1 MQAKKPY
8 LCTFLAILSL
18 SLFSSNARAIDEIM
32 LPMPFE
38 NTSGRSDYQWISE
51 SFALML
57 ADLLD
62 TPGLIVLSPEERLLA
77 CERADLQPC
86 DSLTLAAKLRLAE
99 AAAANLVLVGSY
111 EVSGEKD
118 NVTVAVA
125 AKLVETRE
133 GRVVGKSFNFSGP
146 LADLQTL
153 QGLLAWSLLYER
165 DPALPYSQ
173 DQFKRRAKRIPPRA
187 FEFFVKGVQSAE
199 QKSREIFLKRAIKE
213 YNEAESVGHYA
224 QAIYELGLVQ
234 YRQRNNFEAAKNF
247 RELIKDDPRY
257 LESQFYLGLA
267 AQAQGQNAE
276 AVEVLEKL
284 AALLP
289 LVEVLNNA
297 GAIQI
302 GKGDLGRALT
312 HLQRAANA
320 AQQDIT
326 VRFNYGYA
334 LWRDKKFEQAATELQ
349 TIVKLNPKDGEAQYL
364 LAESLTAAGKKA
376 EGDLAD
382 QEARKLLSG
391 NNVYAQWKTK
401 PDKIPSLIRL
411 KTDYNRA
418 NFYRLS
424 RQRSSATNLPPA
436 QTRIALQSLD
446 RARQL
451 LAEKNDEGALTEL
464 QKVLSNDPTLAEAH
478 YLRAQILQRRN
489 DLESALSAF
498 SAAVYWNPRLVAA
511 HIALGRLYLARGD
524 RARALTHDKTALD
537 LEPQNPEALALK
549 QQIETGK

>member
-1 MQAKKPY
+1 MQAKNPY
-8 LCTFLAILSL
+8 LCVFLAIFSL
-18 SLFSSNARAIDEIM
+18 SVFSARARAVDEVM
-32 LPMPFE
+32 LPLPFE
-38 NTSGRSDYQWISE
+38 NVSGRSDYQWVGD

-62 TPGLIVLSPEERLLA
+62 TPGLIVLSADERVLA
-77 CERADLQPC
+77 CERAGLQPC

-99 AAAANLVLVGSY
+99 AAAANLVLVGTY

-118 NVTVAVA
+118 AVTVAFA

-133 GRVVGKSFNFSGP
+133 GRIVGKSFNFSGP

-153 QGLLAWSLLYER
+153 QGLLAWSILYER

-187 FEFFVKGVQSAE
+187 FEFFVKGIQATE
-199 QKSREIFLKRAIKE
+199 PKSREIFLKRAVKE

-224 QAIYELGLVQ
+224 QAIYELGVVQ
-234 YRQRNNFEAAKNF
+234 YRQKNNLEAAKNF

-257 LESQFYLGLA
+257 LEGQFYLGLA
-267 AQAQGQNAE
+267 AHALGQSNE
-276 AVEVLEKL
+276 ATEVLERL
-284 AALLP
+284 AATLP

-297 GAIQI
+297 GAVQI
-302 GKGDLGRALT
+302 SKGDLNRALT
-312 HLQRAANA
+312 HLQRAATS
-320 AQQDIT
+320 AQQDVM

-334 LWRDKKFEQAATELQ
+334 LWRDKKFEQAANELQ
-349 TIVKLNPKDGEAQYL
+349 AVAKLSPKDGEAQYL
-364 LAESLTAAGKKA
+364 LAESLAAAGKKT
-376 EGDLAD
+376 ESDLAD
-382 QEARKLLSG
+382 QEARKLLSS
-391 NNVYAQWKTK
+391 NNIYAQWKTK

-411 KTDYNRA
+411 KTEYNRA

-436 QTRIALQSLD
+436 QTRLALQSLD

-451 LAEKNDEGALTEL
+451 LAEKNDDGALTEL

-489 DLESALSAF
+489 DLEAALSAF
-498 SAAVYWNPRLVAA
+498 SAAVYWNPRLVVA
-511 HIALGRLYLARGD
+511 HIALGRLYLAQGD

-537 LEPQNPEALALK
+537 LEPQNQEALALK
-549 QQIETGK
+549 KQIETGK

>member
-1 MQAKKPY
+1 MQAKNPY
-8 LCTFLAILSL
+8 LCVIFAILSL
-18 SLFSSNARAIDEIM
+18 SLFSTQARAVDEVL
-32 LPMPFE
+32 LPLPFE
-38 NTSGRSDYQWISE
+38 NVSGRADYQWVSD

-57 ADLLD
+57 AELLD
-62 TPGLIVLSPEERLLA
+62 TPGLVVLSPDERLLA
-77 CERADLQPC
+77 CERADLRPC

-99 AAAANLVLVGSY
+99 VASANLVLVGTY

-118 NVTVAVA
+118 ATTVAFA
-125 AKLVETRE
+125 AKLVELRE

-153 QGLLAWSLLYER
+153 QGLLAWSILYER

-173 DQFKRRAKRIPPRA
+173 DQFKRRSKRIPPRA
-187 FEFFVKGVQSAE
+187 FEFFVKGLQPAE

-234 YRQRNNFEAAKNF
+234 YRQKNSFEAAKNF

-257 LESQFYLGLA
+257 WEGQFYLGLA
-267 AQAQGQNAE
+267 AQAQGQLNEAAE
-276 AVEVLEKL
+276 VFEKL
-284 AALLP
+284 ATAFP

-297 GAIQI
+297 GALQI
-302 GKGDLGRALT
+302 SKGDLNRAVL
-312 HLQRAANA
+312 HIQRAAIS
-320 AQQDIT
+320 AQQDAT

-334 LWRDKKFEQAATELQ
+334 LWRDKKFEQSANEFKAVVT
-349 TIVKLNPKDGEAQYL
+349 LNPKDGEAQYL
-364 LAESLTAAGKKA
+364 LAESLAAAGKKA
-376 EGDLAD
+376 DSDLAD

-411 KTDYNRA
+411 KTEYNRA
-418 NFYRLS
+418 NFYRLN

-451 LAEKNDEGALTEL
+451 LAEKNDEDALTEL
-464 QKVLSNDPTLAEAH
+464 QKVLSIDPTLADAH
-478 YLRAQILQRRN
+478 YLHAQLWQRRN
-489 DLESALSAF
+489 DLDTALSAY
-498 SAAVYWNPRLVAA
+498 SAAVYWNPRLVVA

-524 RARALTHDKTALD
+524 RARALSHSKTALELD
-537 LEPQNPEALALK
+537 PQNAEALALK
-549 QQIETGK
+549 KQIEAGK

>member
-1 MQAKKPY
+1 MQAKHPY
-8 LCTFLAILSL
+8 LCIILAILSV
-18 SLFSSNARAIDEIM
+18 SLFSTKARAVDEVM
-32 LPMPFE
+32 LPLPFE
-38 NTSGRSDYQWISE
+38 NASGRSDYQWVSD

-62 TPGLIVLSPEERLLA
+62 TPGLIVLSPDERLLA
-77 CERADLQPC
+77 CERADLRPC

-99 AAAANLVLVGSY
+99 AASANLVLVGTY
-111 EVSGEKD
+111 EVSGERD
-118 NVTVAVA
+118 ATTVAFA

-153 QGLLAWSLLYER
+153 QGLLAWSILYER

-187 FEFFVKGVQSAE
+187 FEYFVKGLQTTE

-234 YRQRNNFEAAKNF
+234 YRQRNSFEAAKNF

-257 LESQFYLGLA
+257 WEGQFYLGLA
-267 AQAQGQNAE
+267 AQSQGQLNEAAE
-276 AVEVLEKL
+276 AFDKL
-284 AALLP
+284 ATVLP

-297 GAIQI
+297 GALQI
-302 GKGDLGRALT
+302 SKGDLNRAVL
-312 HLQRAANA
+312 HLQRAAIS
-320 AQQDIT
+320 AQQDAT

-334 LWRDKKFEQAATELQ
+334 LWRDKKFETAANELKAVV
-349 TIVKLNPKDGEAQYL
+349 TLNPKDGEAQYL
-364 LAESLTAAGKKA
+364 LAESLAATDRKIA
-376 EGDLAD
+376 SDLAD
-382 QEARKLLSG
+382 QEARRLLSG
-391 NNVYAQWKTK
+391 NNIYAQWKTK

-411 KTDYNRA
+411 KTEYNRA

-451 LAEKNDEGALTEL
+451 LVEKNDEGALTEL
-464 QKVLSNDPTLAEAH
+464 QKVLSIDPTLAEAH
-478 YLRAQILQRRN
+478 YLHAQILQRRN
-489 DLESALSAF
+489 DLETALSAY
-498 SAAVYWNPRLVAA
+498 SAAVYWNPRLVVA
-511 HIALGRLYLARGD
+511 HVALGRLYLARGD
-524 RARALTHDKTALD
+524 RARALTHGKTALNLD
-537 LEPQNPEALALK
+537 PQNPEALALK
-549 QQIETGK
+549 KQIEAGK

>member
-1 MQAKKPY
+1 MQAKNLY
-8 LCTFLAILSL
+8 LCVILAILSL
-18 SLFSSNARAIDEIM
+18 SLFSTKARAVDEVL
-32 LPMPFE
+32 LPLPFE
-38 NTSGRSDYQWISE
+38 NVSGRADYQWVSD

-57 ADLLD
+57 AELLD
-62 TPGLIVLSPEERLLA
+62 TPGLVVLSPDERLLA
-77 CERADLQPC
+77 CERADLRPC

-99 AAAANLVLVGSY
+99 AASANLVLVGTY

-118 NVTVAVA
+118 ATTVAFA
-125 AKLVETRE
+125 AKLVEPRE

-153 QGLLAWSLLYER
+153 QGLLAWSILYER

-173 DQFKRRAKRIPPRA
+173 DQFKRRSKRIPPRA
-187 FEFFVKGVQSAE
+187 FEFFVKGLQSAE

-234 YRQRNNFEAAKNF
+234 YRQKNSFEAAKNF

-257 LESQFYLGLA
+257 WEGQFYLGLA
-267 AQAQGQNAE
+267 AQAQGQLNEAAE
-276 AVEVLEKL
+276 AFEKL
-284 AALLP
+284 ATALP

-297 GAIQI
+297 GALQI
-302 GKGDLGRALT
+302 SKGDLNRAVL
-312 HLQRAANA
+312 HLQRAAISA
-320 AQQDIT
+320 PQDAT

-334 LWRDKKFEQAATELQ
+334 LWRDKKFEPAANEFKAVVT
-349 TIVKLNPKDGEAQYL
+349 LNPKDGEAQYL
-364 LAESLTAAGKKA
+364 LAESLAAAGKKA
-376 EGDLAD
+376 DSDLAD

-391 NNVYAQWKTK
+391 NNIYAQWKTK

-418 NFYRLS
+418 NFYRLN

-451 LAEKNDEGALTEL
+451 LAEKNDEDALTEL
-464 QKVLSNDPTLAEAH
+464 QKVLSIDPTLAEAH
-478 YLRAQILQRRN
+478 YLHAQLWQRRN
-489 DLESALSAF
+489 DLDTALSAY
-498 SAAVYWNPRLVAA
+498 SAAVYWNPRLVVA

-524 RARALTHDKTALD
+524 RARTLSHSKTALELD
-537 LEPQNPEALALK
+537 PQNAEALALK
-549 QQIETGK
+549 KQIEAGK

>member
-1 MQAKKPY
+1 MQAKNPY
-8 LCTFLAILSL
+8 LCIILAILGV
-18 SLFSSNARAIDEIM
+18 SLFSRQARAADEVM
-32 LPMPFE
+32 LPLPFE
-38 NTSGRSDYQWISE
+38 NVSGRSDYQWVGE

-62 TPGLIVLSPEERLLA
+62 TPGLVVLSPDERVLA
-77 CERADLQPC
+77 CERANLLPC

-99 AAAANLVLVGSY
+99 AAAANLVLVGTY
-111 EVSGEKD
+111 EVSGDKD
-118 NVTVAVA
+118 AATVAFA

-173 DQFKRRAKRIPPRA
+173 DQFKRRAKRVPPRA
-187 FEFFVKGVQSAE
+187 FEFFVKGIQATE
-199 QKSREIFLKRAIKE
+199 PKSREIFLKRAIKE
-213 YNEAESVGHYA
+213 YNDAESVGHYA

-234 YRQRNNFEAAKNF
+234 YRQKNNVEATKNF

-257 LESQFYLGLA
+257 LEGQFYLGLA
-267 AQAQGQNAE
+267 AQAQGQFNE
-276 AVEVLEKL
+276 AAEVLDKL
-284 AALLP
+284 AAVLP

-297 GAIQI
+297 GAAQLS
-302 GKGDLGRALT
+302 KGDLNRAIM
-312 HLQRAANA
+312 HLQRAAA
-320 AQQDIT
+320 SAQQDVM

-334 LWRDKKFEQAATELQ
+334 LWRDKKYEQAASELQ
-349 TIVKLNPKDGEAQYL
+349 AVVTLSPKDGEAQYL
-364 LAESLTAAGKKA
+364 LAESLAATDRKIA
-376 EGDLAD
+376 SDLAD

-391 NNVYAQWKTK
+391 NNIYAQWKTK

-411 KTDYNRA
+411 KTEYNRA

-436 QTRIALQSLD
+436 QTRVALQSLD

-451 LAEKNDEGALTEL
+451 LAEKNDDGALTEL

-478 YLRAQILQRRN
+478 YLRAQILQRRT
-489 DLESALSAF
+489 DLEGALNAF
-498 SAAVYWNPRLVAA
+498 SAAVYWNPRLVVA

-524 RARALTHDKTALD
+524 RTRAAAHDKSALD
-537 LEPQNPEALALK
+537 LDPQNQEALALK
-549 QQIETGK
+549 KQIEVGK

>member
-1 MQAKKPY
+1 MQAKNPY
-8 LCTFLAILSL
+8 LCIILAILGV
-18 SLFSSNARAIDEIM
+18 SLFSRQARAADEVM
-32 LPMPFE
+32 LPLPFE
-38 NTSGRSDYQWISE
+38 NVSGRSDYQWVGE

-62 TPGLIVLSPEERLLA
+62 TPGLVVLSPDERVLA
-77 CERADLQPC
+77 CERANLLPC

-99 AAAANLVLVGSY
+99 AAAANLVLVGTY
-111 EVSGEKD
+111 EVSGDKD
-118 NVTVAVA
+118 AATVAFA

-153 QGLLAWSLLYER
+153 QGLLAWSILYER

-173 DQFKRRAKRIPPRA
+173 DQFKRRAKRVPPRA
-187 FEFFVKGVQSAE
+187 FEFFVKGIQATE
-199 QKSREIFLKRAIKE
+199 PKSREIFLKRAIKE
-213 YNEAESVGHYA
+213 YNDAESVGHYA

-234 YRQRNNFEAAKNF
+234 YRQKNNVEATKNF

-257 LESQFYLGLA
+257 LEGQFYLGLA
-267 AQAQGQNAE
+267 AQAQGQFNE
-276 AVEVLEKL
+276 AAEVLDKL
-284 AALLP
+284 AAVLP

-297 GAIQI
+297 GAAQLS
-302 GKGDLGRALT
+302 KGDLNRAIM
-312 HLQRAANA
+312 HLQRAAA
-320 AQQDIT
+320 SAQQDVM

-334 LWRDKKFEQAATELQ
+334 LWRDKKYEQAASELQ
-349 TIVKLNPKDGEAQYL
+349 AVVTLSPKDGEAQYL
-364 LAESLTAAGKKA
+364 LAESLAATDRKIA
-376 EGDLAD
+376 SDLAD

-391 NNVYAQWKTK
+391 NNIYAQWKTK

-411 KTDYNRA
+411 KTEYNRA

-436 QTRIALQSLD
+436 QTRVALQSLD

-451 LAEKNDEGALTEL
+451 LAEKNDDGALTEL

-478 YLRAQILQRRN
+478 YLRAQILQRRT
-489 DLESALSAF
+489 DLEGALNAF
-498 SAAVYWNPRLVAA
+498 SAAVYWNPRLVVA

-524 RARALTHDKTALD
+524 RTRAAAHDKSALD
-537 LEPQNPEALALK
+537 LDPQNQEALALK
-549 QQIETGK
+549 KQIEAGK